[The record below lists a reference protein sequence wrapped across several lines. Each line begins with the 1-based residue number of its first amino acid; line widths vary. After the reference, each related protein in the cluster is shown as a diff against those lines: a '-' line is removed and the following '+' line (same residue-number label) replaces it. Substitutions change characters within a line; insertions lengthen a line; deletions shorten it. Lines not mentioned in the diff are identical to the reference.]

1 MPIFLSPSPSFLLGS
16 QFSCISP
23 NFLSI
28 FHTLSLFSYHTAWS
42 LLYCYT
48 LSSSVSERRTEKWR
62 RERNTQARFRCPR
75 TINSCFL
82 QNVLKERG
90 IHFVTPV
97 IDFLSHWRQ
106 SPSRGWQALGSG
118 VYRLSKGRGEKWMT
132 AWKLMVVDVERLCQR
147 FTFKCMPEGHKY
159 KVYTITQAL
168 TQCCCSIVL
177 LFS

>member
-1 MPIFLSPSPSFLLGS
+1 MTQTVEAFYNLFHNFLPGS
-16 QFSCISP
+16 QFSCISWYSWYIFTP
-23 NFLSI
+23 FSPLSYQTC
-28 FHTLSLFSYHTAWS
+28 FWHCTACTV
-42 LLYCYT
+42 LLHFCA

-75 TINSCFL
+75 MINSCFL

-118 VYRLSKGRGEKWMT
+118 VYRLKKMNDCMKTDGCRCW
-132 AWKLMVVDVERLCQR
+132 
-147 FTFKCMPEGHKY
+147 TFMPEIY
-159 KVYTITQAL
+159 V
-168 TQCCCSIVL
+168 
-177 LFS
+177 